1 MDPARSSVKESEL
14 GGEDSKD
21 DKEDIMEEEPPTETT
36 RLLAGIVDGLSL
48 FT

>member
-21 DKEDIMEEEPPTETT
+21 DKENIKEEEPPTETT
-36 RLLAGIVDGLSL
+36 RLLAGIVDVLPL